1 MAPTTTPR
9 ARNVLTSEPPDEP
22 AEPSARALSGDGRL
36 SGLSSPGPLTVARAP
51 DGSASASARLVA
63 ARNRERFTPLWSDGC
78 PSALA
83 APAIDFVDRLR
94 ELRSRAWRSTSSIAY
109 ANFVRGPGDRLR
121 RSLTRTSFAALGS
134 LGDGDVPLGRRLL
147 ASGPARAGHVGHAQ
161 AELLVD
167 DDDLAAGD
175 DPPV

>member
-1 MAPTTTPR
+1 MTATTTPR

-63 ARNRERFTPLWSDGC
+63 ARNRERFTPLSSDGC

-83 APAIDFVDRLR
+83 N
-94 ELRSRAWRSTSSIAY
+94 Y
-109 ANFVRGPGDRLR
+109 VRG
-121 RSLTRTSFAALGS
+121 LGS
-134 LGDGDVPLGRRLL
+134 LGRGGGVPIGHRLL
-147 ASGPARAGHVGHAQ
+147 AAGRVRTRHVGDAH
-161 AELLVD
+161 AELL
-167 DDDLAAGD
+167 
-175 DPPV
+175 